1 MRKLL
6 WQQFIVNT
14 YWTAC
19 LKSDSSAHS
28 LTSLLMSAMT
38 AQAELNI
45 KLMNNRRLFG
55 SDAMSLII
63 PGCCRCCRG
72 SLTEEQQADQQ
83 NSPNIKARCT
93 LQVTR

>member
-45 KLMNNRRLFG
+45 K
-55 SDAMSLII
+55 
-63 PGCCRCCRG
+63 
-72 SLTEEQQADQQ
+72 
-83 NSPNIKARCT
+83 
-93 LQVTR
+93 